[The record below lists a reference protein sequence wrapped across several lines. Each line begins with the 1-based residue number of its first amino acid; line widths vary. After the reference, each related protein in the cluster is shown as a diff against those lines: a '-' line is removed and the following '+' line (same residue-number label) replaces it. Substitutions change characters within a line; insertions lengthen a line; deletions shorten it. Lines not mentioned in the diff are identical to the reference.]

1 MGQAAGI
8 IDVAAVAEKSM
19 AMNDRSTHHES
30 TPTSFLR
37 LHADDNVAVALD
49 DAAIG
54 EVTIL
59 ADGERLPAVALESIP
74 RGHKVAIRAVESGEP
89 VLKYG
94 VVIGYATER
103 IAAGAWVHTHN
114 CKSGLDERSHT
125 LDRHTGAPTDMKYV

>member
-1 MGQAAGI
+1 LSDQ
-8 IDVAAVAEKSM
+8 V
-19 AMNDRSTHHES
+19 THSENWP
-30 TPTSFLR
+30 TPFLR

-49 DAAIG
+49 DAGAG
-54 EVTIL
+54 DVTIL
-59 ADGERLPAVALESIP
+59 ADGKRLAAVALEGIA
-74 RGHKVAIRAVESGEP
+74 RGHKIAVRAMEVGEA

-94 VVIGYATER
+94 VVIGFATER

>member
-1 MGQAAGI
+1 VNTSLHDQ
-8 IDVAAVAEKSM
+8 E
-19 AMNDRSTHHES
+19 THSENS
-30 TPTSFLR
+30 LTSFLR

-54 EVTIL
+54 DVTIL
-59 ADGERLPAVALESIP
+59 ADGKRLPAVALESIA
-74 RGHKVAIRAVESGEP
+74 RGHKIAVRAMEVGEP

-94 VVIGYATER
+94 VVIGFATEP

-125 LDRHTGAPTDMKYV
+125 LDRHTGAPTDTKYV